1 MLLWGQEMTNYTDYP
16 PIVFDDSDYVAFDWW
31 ETEFSIPSF
40 ILLDHNM
47 QIRYSGNNL
56 TYWSTYSWINGLLDE
71 CGDLCNNEFILEGDI
86 NSDDLVNILDIMIL
100 IEFVLDS
107 EYNEEADFNND
118 GVLNIIDILFIVDI
132 IIASENS
139 E

>member
-1 MLLWGQEMTNYTDYP
+1 MWRLIGGK
-16 PIVFDDSDYVAFDWW
+16 
-31 ETEFSIPSF
+31 TEFSIPSF

-107 EYNEEADFNND
+107 QYNQEADFNED